1 MNLRSKIR
9 IKLVDLLNNLII
21 TRRRKNNRNE
31 YVKVRHSLATLCGME
46 FATNPHL
53 QHPRRFKVSQDG
65 PESGNDH
72 GKIM

>member
-31 YVKVRHSLATLCGME
+31 YLKVRHS
-46 FATNPHL
+46 
-53 QHPRRFKVSQDG
+53 RRFKVSQDG